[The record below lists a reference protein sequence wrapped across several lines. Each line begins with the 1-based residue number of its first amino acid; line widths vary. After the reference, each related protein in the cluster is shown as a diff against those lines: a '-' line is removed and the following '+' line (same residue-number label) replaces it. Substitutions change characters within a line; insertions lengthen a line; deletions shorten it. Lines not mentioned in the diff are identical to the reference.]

1 MKLWRQKEGLKTR
14 AQLRRELKDKELSK
28 IQKIKAIDA
37 LLIDLNFDVSI
48 ALKQIYIGLVADRD
62 DNFMKGQTLLEFTVE
77 N

>member
-62 DNFMKGQTLLEFTVE
+62 DNFMKG
-77 N
+77 